1 MSFSPLLGAGAYPFY
16 IGTSTADVAVPFT
29 IKIDGRTYPIDVKNY
44 KRSSLASL
52 RDAVVSTGQV
62 DDSLFNTD
70 GAWWRYRYN
79 WWSGAGQYIMDL
91 GEDRNVSRFD
101 SSVGINVWEEG
112 ELSLLRSTSFSNPT
126 PGTLTGSVSLL
137 CPTNSFLYASD
148 GITVKRTADFITWTN
163 FPTIGGTINDIA
175 TDGITVYVATSTN
188 LYTINPAGT
197 VTSVVASSH
206 SRVWFAAGRLF
217 VSVANVLKTY
227 DSFYDVTDLDTHF
240 QSSFVYTTVF
250 AVGSKIYAGGYA
262 GARSEIF
269 GFSVSS
275 AGALVK
281 GAEVVSLSIN
291 ELIQHVTSHAGVL
304 IFCTNKGI
312 RMATVGADG
321 SLTYGPLIDTPGSVT
336 SAQAEGQY
344 VWFNWRSID
353 TNKSGA
359 GRLDL
364 SNTPRPMQPAFATD
378 VYADTAG
385 TCTTVAR
392 FNGRT
397 VLGIPTV
404 GVHVESTTGYVTSG
418 YIDSG
423 QIYYGTV
430 ERKSVTELNAT
441 FQPLAVNESVTI
453 KIYDD
458 QAELLNSA
466 GSSLENSTVINV
478 QLDGEQGDWFKV
490 RVQLGGPGTSTS
502 QFERW
507 RLRSFPIA
515 PPVEQYI
522 IPILLYGKT
531 VVNDAQGQML
541 SLDIDKELLFLKEIW
556 ETKRP
561 VSYLEG
567 KTTRRVRL
575 EAYEYSPDDW
585 SDNQTGF
592 EGTMVVRLVTI

>member
-1 MSFSPLLGAGAYPFY
+1 MSFSPLLGLGSYPFY
-16 IGTSTADVAVPFT
+16 VGTSTADIAVPFT

-44 KRSSLASL
+44 KRSSLTSL
-52 RDAVVSTGQV
+52 RDSIVSTGQA

-91 GEDRNVSRFD
+91 GEDRNLSRFD
-101 SSVGINVWEEG
+101 SSVGINVWNEG
-112 ELSLLRSTSFSNPT
+112 ELSLLPSTSFSD
-126 PGTLTGSVSLL
+126 GSFTGSVSLL
-137 CPTNSFLYASD
+137 CPTDSFLYASD
-148 GITVKRTADFITWTN
+148 GVTVKRTSNFTSWTN
-163 FPTIGGTINDIA
+163 LVVAGTIRDIA
-175 TDGITVYVATSTN
+175 TDGINVYVATSTN

-197 VTSVVASSH
+197 VTSVVASAH
-206 SRVWFAAGRLF
+206 DRVWFAAGRLF
-217 VSVANVLKTY
+217 ASINNALVTY
-227 DSFYDVTDLDTHF
+227 SAGYASTPVDTHF
-240 QSSFVYTTVF
+240 QSSFIYTTVF
-250 AVGSKIYAGGYA
+250 AVGSKVYAGGYA

-269 GFSVSS
+269 GFTIS
-275 AGALVK
+275 GGTLVK

-291 ELIQHVTSHAGVL
+291 ELIQHVTSHAGIL

-344 VWFNWRSID
+344 VWFNWQSID
-353 TNKSGA
+353 ANKTGA

-378 VYADTAG
+378 VYANTAG
-385 TCTTVAR
+385 ACTAVAR
-392 FNGRT
+392 FAGRT
-397 VLGIPTV
+397 VLGVPTV
-404 GVHVESTTGYVTSG
+404 GVYVESTTGHVTSG
-418 YIDSG
+418 HLLSG

-430 ERKSVTELNAT
+430 EHKSVTELNAT
-441 FQPLAVNESVTI
+441 FQALAANESVTI

-458 QAELLNSA
+458 QQLLLNSA
-466 GSSLENSTVINV
+466 GSAIENNTLINV
-478 QLDGEQGDWFKV
+478 QLDGEKGDWFQV
-490 RVQLGGPGTSTS
+490 RIELGGPGTSTP

-507 RLRSFPIA
+507 RLRAFPIA
-515 PPVEQYI
+515 PPVEQYV

-541 SLDIDKELLFLKEIW
+541 SLDTDKELLFLKEIW

-592 EGTMVVRLVTI
+592 EGTMVVRLVTL

>member
-1 MSFSPLLGAGAYPFY
+1 MSFAPILGRGSYPFY
-16 IGTSTADVAVPFT
+16 VGTSSADVAIPFT
-29 IKIDGRTYPIDVKNY
+29 VKIDGRTYPIDVKNY
-44 KRSSLASL
+44 KRSSLTSL
-52 RDAVVSTGQV
+52 RDSVVSTGQA

-70 GAWWRYRYN
+70 GAWWRYRHN

-91 GEDRNVSRFD
+91 GEDRNLSRFD
-101 SSVGINVWEEG
+101 TSVGINVWNEG
-112 ELSLLRSTSFSNPT
+112 ELSLLPSTSFSNPT
-126 PGTLTGSVSLL
+126 PGTLTGSISLL

-163 FPTIGGTINDIA
+163 FPTVGGTIRDIA

-188 LYTINPAGT
+188 LYTINAAGT
-197 VTSVVASSH
+197 VTSVVATGH
-206 SRVWFAAGRLF
+206 DRVWFAGGRLF
-217 VSVANVLKTY
+217 ASIGNILREYSDTY
-227 DSFYDVTDLDTHF
+227 AIPFSNTHF
-240 QSSFVYTTVF
+240 QASFVYTTVF

-269 GFSVSS
+269 GFSVA

-291 ELIQHVTSHAGVL
+291 ELIQHATSHAGVV

-312 RMATVGADG
+312 RMATVAADG

-353 TNKSGA
+353 TNKTGA

-385 TCTTVAR
+385 TCTAVAR
-392 FNGRT
+392 FNSRT

-404 GVHVESTTGYVTSG
+404 GVYVESTTGHVTSG
-418 YIDSG
+418 HLLSG

-430 ERKSVTELNAT
+430 EHKSVTELNAT
-441 FQPLAVNESVTI
+441 FQALAANESVTV

-458 QAELLNSA
+458 QQLLLNSA
-466 GSSLENSTVINV
+466 GSAIQNNTLINV
-478 QLDGEQGDWFKV
+478 QLDGEKGDWFQV
-490 RVQLGGPGTSTS
+490 RVELGGPGTSTP

-507 RLRSFPIA
+507 RLRAFPIA

-541 SLDIDKELLFLKEIW
+541 SLDTDSELSFLKEIW

-561 VSYLEG
+561 VSYVEG
-567 KTTRRVRL
+567 RTTRRVRL

-592 EGTMVVRLVTI
+592 EGSMVVRLVTL

>member
-1 MSFSPLLGAGAYPFY
+1 MSFSPLLGLGSYPFY
-16 IGTSTADVAVPFT
+16 IGTSTADIAVPFT
-29 IKIDGRTYPIDVKNY
+29 IKIDGRSYPVDVKNY
-44 KRSSLASL
+44 KRSSLTSL
-52 RDAVVSTGQV
+52 RDSIVSTGQA
-62 DDSLFNTD
+62 DDSLFNAD

-91 GEDRNVSRFD
+91 GEDRNLSRFD
-101 SSVGINVWEEG
+101 SSVGINVWNEG
-112 ELSLLRSTSFSNPT
+112 ELSLLPSTSFSD
-126 PGTLTGSVSLL
+126 GSFTGSVSLL
-137 CPTNSFLYASD
+137 CPTDSFLYASD
-148 GITVKRTADFITWTN
+148 GTTIKRTSNFTSWTN
-163 FPTIGGTINDIA
+163 FTVAGTINDIA

-197 VTSVVASSH
+197 VTSVVASAH
-206 SRVWFAAGRLF
+206 DRVWFAGGRLF
-217 VSVANVLKTY
+217 VSLGNQLAEYTTSFVGSGFANV
-227 DSFYDVTDLDTHF
+227 HF
-240 QSSFVYTTVF
+240 QTSFKYTTVF
-250 AVGSKIYAGGYA
+250 AVGSKVYAGGYA
-262 GARSEIF
+262 GSRSEIF
-269 GFSVSS
+269 GFSINSS
-275 AGALVK
+275 GALVK

-291 ELIQHVTSHAGVL
+291 ELIQHVTSHAGVV

-312 RMATVGADG
+312 RMATVSADG

-353 TNKSGA
+353 TNKTGA

-392 FNGRT
+392 FNSRT
-397 VLGIPTV
+397 VLGVPTV
-404 GVHVESTTGYVTSG
+404 GVYVESTTGHVTSG

-430 ERKSVTELNAT
+430 EHKSVTELNAT
-441 FQPLAVNESVTI
+441 FQALAANESVTI

-458 QAELLNSA
+458 QDELLNSA
-466 GSSLENSTVINV
+466 GSSALDSNLINV
-478 QLDGEQGDWFKV
+478 QLDGEKGDWFQV
-490 RVQLGGPGTSTS
+490 RVELGGPGTSTP

-507 RLRSFPIA
+507 RLRAFPIA
-515 PPVEQYI
+515 PPVEQYV
-522 IPILLYGKT
+522 IPILLYSKT
-531 VVNDAQGQML
+531 VVNDAQGQIL
-541 SLDIDKELLFLKEIW
+541 SLDTDKELLFLKEIW

-567 KTTRRVRL
+567 TTTRRVRL

-592 EGTMVVRLVTI
+592 EGTMVVRLVTL

>member
-1 MSFSPLLGAGAYPFY
+1 MSFSPLLGFGAYPFY
-16 IGTSTADVAVPFT
+16 IGTSTNDTAIPFT

-44 KRSSLASL
+44 KRSSLTSL

-79 WWSGAGQYIMDL
+79 WWNGAGQPNMDL
-91 GEDRNVSRFD
+91 GENRDVNRFE

-112 ELSLLRSTSFSNPT
+112 ELSLLPSTSFSD
-126 PGTLTGSVSLL
+126 GSFTGSISLL
-137 CPTNSFLYASD
+137 CPTDSFLYASD
-148 GITVKRTADFITWTN
+148 GTTLKRTSNFTSWTN
-163 FPTIGGTINDIA
+163 LTVAGTIRDIA
-175 TDGITVYVATSTN
+175 TDGINVYVATSTN
-188 LYTINPAGT
+188 LYTVNPAGT
-197 VTSVVASSH
+197 VTSVVATGH
-206 SRVWFAAGRLF
+206 NRVWFAAGRLF

-227 DSFYDVTDLDTHF
+227 DSFYAATDLDTHF

-291 ELIQHVTSHAGVL
+291 ELIQHVTSHAGIL

-344 VWFNWRSID
+344 VWFNWQSID
-353 TNKSGA
+353 ANKTGA

-378 VYADTAG
+378 VYANTAG
-385 TCTTVAR
+385 ACTAVAR
-392 FNGRT
+392 FAGRT
-397 VLGIPTV
+397 VLGVPTV
-404 GVHVESTTGYVTSG
+404 GVYVESTTGYVTSG
-418 YIDSG
+418 HIVSG

-430 ERKSVTELNAT
+430 ERKSVTDLNAT
-441 FQPLAVNESVTI
+441 FQPLAAGESVTV

-458 QAELLNSA
+458 QASLLNSA
-466 GSSLENSTVINV
+466 GNSIENNTRINV
-478 QLDGEQGDWFKV
+478 QLDGEQGDWFEV
-490 RVQLGGPGTSTS
+490 RLELAGPGTSTPT
-502 QFERW
+502 FDRW
-507 RLRSFPIA
+507 RLRAFPIA

-522 IPILLYGKT
+522 IPILLYSKAI
-531 VVNDAQGQML
+531 VNDSTGQLM
-541 SLDIDKELLFLKEIW
+541 SLDTDSELLFLKEIW

-567 KTTRRVRL
+567 KTSRRVRL

-592 EGTMVVRLVTI
+592 EGLMVVRLVTL

>member
-1 MSFSPLLGAGAYPFY
+1 MRFSPLLGLGSYPFY
-16 IGTSTADVAVPFT
+16 IGSSTADVAVPFT
-29 IKIDGRTYPIDVKNY
+29 VKIDGRTYPIDVKNY
-44 KRSSLASL
+44 KRSSLTSL
-52 RDAVVSTGQV
+52 RDAVVSTGQA

-91 GEDRNVSRFD
+91 GEDRNLSRFD
-101 SSVGINVWEEG
+101 SSVGINVWNEG
-112 ELSLLRSTSFSNPT
+112 ELSLLPSTSFSD
-126 PGTLTGSVSLL
+126 GSFTGSVSLL
-137 CPTNSFLYASD
+137 CPTDSFLYASD
-148 GITVKRTADFITWTN
+148 GVTVKRTSNFTSWTN
-163 FPTIGGTINDIA
+163 LTVAGTINDIA
-175 TDGITVYVATSTN
+175 TDGINVYVATSTN

-197 VTSVVASSH
+197 VTSVVASAH

-227 DSFYDVTDLDTHF
+227 DSAYTATTVDTHF
-240 QSSFVYTTVF
+240 QASFVYTTVF

-262 GARSEIF
+262 GSRSEIF
-269 GFSVSS
+269 GFSISS
-275 AGALVK
+275 AGLLVK

-291 ELIQHVTSHAGVL
+291 ELIQHVTSHAGVV

-312 RMATVGADG
+312 RMATVAADG

-392 FNGRT
+392 FNSRT

-404 GVHVESTTGYVTSG
+404 GVYVESTTGHVTSG
-418 YIDSG
+418 YINSG

-430 ERKSVTELNAT
+430 EHKSVTELNVT
-441 FQPLAVNESVTI
+441 FQSLAVNESVTV

-458 QAELLNSA
+458 QGLLLNTA
-466 GSSLENSTVINV
+466 GSSLLNSNFFNV
-478 QLDGEQGDWFKV
+478 QLDGEKGDWFQV
-490 RVQLGGPGTSTS
+490 RVELGGPGTSTP

-507 RLRSFPIA
+507 RLRAFPIA

-541 SLDIDKELLFLKEIW
+541 SLDTDKELLFLKEIW

>member
-1 MSFSPLLGAGAYPFY
+1 MSFSPFFGVGAAPFY
-16 IGTSTADVAVPFT
+16 IGSSTSDTAVPFT
-29 IKIDGRTYPIDVKNY
+29 IKIDGRSYPIDVKNY
-44 KRSSLASL
+44 KRSSLTSL

-79 WWSGAGQYIMDL
+79 WWNGAGQINMDL
-91 GEDRNVSRFD
+91 GENRDVNRFD
-101 SSVGINVWEEG
+101 TSVGINVWNEN
-112 ELSLLRSTSFSNPT
+112 ELSLLPSTSFSD
-126 PGTLTGSVSLL
+126 GSLTGSVSLL
-137 CPTNSFLYASD
+137 CPTDSFLYASD
-148 GITVKRTADFITWTN
+148 GATLKRTSTFSSWTN
-163 FPTIGGTINDIA
+163 ITGISGTINDIA
-175 TDGITVYVATSTN
+175 TDGVTVYVATSVA
-188 LYTINPAGT
+188 LYTVGSGT
-197 VTSVVASSH
+197 SATSVVASAH

-217 VSVANVLKTY
+217 VSVNNVLKEYSNTWTTPF
-227 DSFYDVTDLDTHF
+227 SETHF
-240 QSSFVYTTVF
+240 QSSFIYTTVF

-262 GARSEIF
+262 GSRSEIF
-269 GFSVSS
+269 GFSISS
-275 AGALVK
+275 TGAFVK

-353 TNKSGA
+353 TNKTGA

-378 VYADTAG
+378 VYADSAG

-392 FNGRT
+392 FGGRT
-397 VLGIPTV
+397 ILGIPTV
-404 GVHVESTTGYVTSG
+404 GIYFESTTGYVTSG
-418 YIDSG
+418 HIVSG

-430 ERKSVTELNAT
+430 ERKSVTDLNAT
-441 FQPLAVNESVTI
+441 FQPLGAGESVI
-453 KIYDD
+453 VKIYDD
-458 QAELLNSA
+458 QALLLNSA
-466 GSSLENSTVINV
+466 GNSTDNNTRIVV
-478 QLDGEQGDWFKV
+478 QLDGEQGDWFQV
-490 RVQLGGPGTSTS
+490 RLELVGPGTSTPT
-502 QFERW
+502 FDRW
-507 RLRSFPIA
+507 RLRAFPIA

-522 IPILLYGKT
+522 IPILLYSKT
-531 VVNDAQGQML
+531 IVNDSMGQLM
-541 SLDIDKELLFLKEIW
+541 SLDTDNELLFLKEIW

-561 VSYLEG
+561 VSYVEG

-575 EAYEYSPDDW
+575 EAYEYSSDDW

-592 EGTMVVRLVTI
+592 EGSMVIRLVTL

>member
-1 MSFSPLLGAGAYPFY
+1 MSFSPLLGLGSYPFY
-16 IGTSTADVAVPFT
+16 IGTSTNDTAIPFT

-44 KRSSLASL
+44 KRSSLTSL
-52 RDAVVSTGQV
+52 RDSVVSTGQV

-79 WWSGAGQYIMDL
+79 WWNGSGQQNMDL
-91 GEDRNVSRFD
+91 GESRDVNRFD
-101 SSVGINVWEEG
+101 TSVGINVWDEG
-112 ELSLLRSTSFSNPT
+112 GLSLLPSTSFSD
-126 PGTLTGSVSLL
+126 GSLTGSVSLL
-137 CPTNSFLYASD
+137 CPTDSFLYASD
-148 GITVKRTADFITWTN
+148 GATLKRTSTFSSWTN
-163 FPTIGGTINDIA
+163 ITGISGTINDIA
-175 TDGITVYVATSTN
+175 TDGVTVYVATSVA
-188 LYTINPAGT
+188 LYTVGSGT
-197 VTSVVASSH
+197 SATSVVASPH

-227 DSFYDVTDLDTHF
+227 DSAYTATTVDTHF
-240 QSSFVYTTVF
+240 QPSFIYTTVF

-262 GARSEIF
+262 GSRSEIF
-269 GFSVSS
+269 GFSIDST
-275 AGALVK
+275 GALVK

-291 ELIQHVTSHAGVL
+291 ELIQHVTSHAGIL

-321 SLTYGPLIDTPGSVT
+321 SLTYGSLIDTPGSVT

-353 TNKSGA
+353 TNKTGA

-378 VYADTAG
+378 VYADSAG

-392 FNGRT
+392 FGGRT
-397 VLGIPTV
+397 ILGIPTV
-404 GVHVESTTGYVTSG
+404 GIYFESTTGYVTSG
-418 YIDSG
+418 HIVSG

-430 ERKSVTELNAT
+430 ERKSVTDLNAT
-441 FQPLAVNESVTI
+441 FQPLAAGESITV

-458 QAELLNSA
+458 QALLLNSA
-466 GSSLENSTVINV
+466 GNSIEKNTRITV
-478 QLDGEQGDWFKV
+478 QLDGEQGDWFEV
-490 RVQLGGPGTSTS
+490 RLELAGPGTSTPT
-502 QFERW
+502 FDRW
-507 RLRSFPIA
+507 RLRAFPIA

-522 IPILLYGKT
+522 IPILLYSKT
-531 VVNDAQGQML
+531 IVNDSTGQLM
-541 SLDIDKELLFLKEIW
+541 SLDTDSELLFLKEIW

-567 KTTRRVRL
+567 KTSRRVRL

-592 EGTMVVRLVTI
+592 EGSMIVRLVTL

>member
-1 MSFSPLLGAGAYPFY
+1 MSFAPLLGRGSYPFY
-16 IGTSTADVAVPFT
+16 IGTSTSDIATPFT

-44 KRSSLASL
+44 KRSSLTSL

-79 WWSGAGQYIMDL
+79 WWSGAGQSNMDL

-101 SSVGINVWEEG
+101 SSVGINVWDEG
-112 ELSLLRSTSFSNPT
+112 ELSLLRSTSFSD
-126 PGTLTGSVSLL
+126 GALTGSVSLL
-137 CPTNSFLYASD
+137 CPTDSFLYASD
-148 GITVKRTADFITWTN
+148 GVSLKRTSTFSSWTTITG
-163 FPTIGGTINDIA
+163 ISGTIRDIA
-175 TDGITVYVATSTN
+175 TDGVTVYVATSVA
-188 LYTINPAGT
+188 LYTVGSGT
-197 VTSVVASSH
+197 SATSVVASAH

-217 VSVANVLKTY
+217 VSVNNVLKEYSNTWTTPF
-227 DSFYDVTDLDTHF
+227 SETHF

-262 GARSEIF
+262 GSRSEIF
-269 GFSVSS
+269 GFSIGST
-275 AGALVK
+275 GAFVK

-291 ELIQHVTSHAGVL
+291 ELIQHVTSHAGVV

-312 RMATVGADG
+312 RMATVAADG

-353 TNKSGA
+353 ANKSGA

-392 FNGRT
+392 FNSRT
-397 VLGIPTV
+397 VLGIPTI
-404 GVHVESTTGYVTSG
+404 GVYVESTTGYVTSG
-418 YIDSG
+418 YINSG
-423 QIYYGTV
+423 HIYYGTV
-430 ERKSVTELNAT
+430 ERKSVTDLSAV
-441 FQPLAVNESVTI
+441 FQPLAANQSVTV

-458 QAELLNSA
+458 QELLLNSA
-466 GSSLENSTVINV
+466 GSGVVNNTRIIV
-478 QLDGEQGDWFKV
+478 QLDGEQGDYFKV
-490 RVQLGGPGTSTS
+490 RVELAGPGTSTPT
-502 QFERW
+502 FERW
-507 RLRSFPIA
+507 RLRAFPIA
-515 PPVEQYI
+515 PPVEQYV
-522 IPILLYGKT
+522 IPILLYSKT
-531 VVNDAQGQML
+531 IVNDSQGQMF
-541 SLDIDKELLFLKEIW
+541 SLDTDAELLFLKQIW

-561 VSYLEG
+561 VSYVEG
-567 KTTRRVRL
+567 TTSRRVRL

-592 EGTMVVRLVTI
+592 EGTMVVRLVTL

>member
-1 MSFSPLLGAGAYPFY
+1 MSFAPLLGLGSYPFY
-16 IGTSTADVAVPFT
+16 IGSSTSDVAIPFT
-29 IKIDGRTYPIDVKNY
+29 VKIDGRTYPIDVKNY
-44 KRSSLASL
+44 KRSSLTSL

-79 WWSGAGQYIMDL
+79 WWSGAGQSNMDL

-101 SSVGINVWEEG
+101 SSVGINIWDEG
-112 ELSLLRSTSFSNPT
+112 ELSLLRSTSFSD
-126 PGTLTGSVSLL
+126 GSFTGSVSLL
-137 CPTNSFLYASD
+137 CPTDSFLYASD
-148 GITVKRTADFITWTN
+148 GASLKRTSTFSSWDTITG
-163 FPTIGGTINDIA
+163 ISGTIRDIA
-175 TDGITVYVATSTN
+175 TDGVNVYVATSAA
-188 LYTINPAGT
+188 LYTVGSGT
-197 VTSVVASSH
+197 AATSVVASAH
-206 SRVWFAAGRLF
+206 SRVWFASGRLF
-217 VSVANVLKTY
+217 ASIANVLKTY
-227 DSFYDVTDLDTHF
+227 DSAYTATTVDTHF
-240 QSSFVYTTVF
+240 QASFVYSTVF

-262 GARSEIF
+262 GSRSEIF

-291 ELIQHVTSHAGVL
+291 ELIQHVTSHAGVV

-321 SLTYGPLIDTPGSVT
+321 SLTYGPLIDAPGSVT

-344 VWFNWRSID
+344 VWFNWQSID
-353 TNKSGA
+353 ANKSGA

-385 TCTTVAR
+385 LCTAVAR

-397 VLGIPTV
+397 VLGIPTI
-404 GVHVESTTGYVTSG
+404 GIYVESTTGYVTSG
-418 YIDSG
+418 HINSG
-423 QIYYGTV
+423 QVYYGTV
-430 ERKSVTELNAT
+430 ERKSVTDLSAI
-441 FQPLAVNESVTI
+441 FQPLAASQFVTV

-458 QAELLNSA
+458 QELLLNSA
-466 GSSLENSTVINV
+466 GSGVVNNTRITV
-478 QLDGEQGDWFKV
+478 QLDGEQGDYFKV
-490 RVQLGGPGTSTS
+490 RVELAGPGTSTPT
-502 QFERW
+502 FERW
-507 RLRSFPIA
+507 RLRAFPIA
-515 PPVEQYI
+515 PPVEQYV
-522 IPILLYGKT
+522 IPILLYSKT
-531 VVNDAQGQML
+531 IVNDSQGQMF
-541 SLDIDKELLFLKEIW
+541 SLDTDAELLFLKQIW

-561 VSYLEG
+561 ISYVEG
-567 KTTRRVRL
+567 TTSRRVRL

-592 EGTMVVRLVTI
+592 EGTMVVRLVTL

>member
-1 MSFSPLLGAGAYPFY
+1 MSFSPLLGLGSYPFY
-16 IGTSTADVAVPFT
+16 IGSSTADVAVPFT
-29 IKIDGRTYPIDVKNY
+29 VKIDGRTYPIDVKNY
-44 KRSSLASL
+44 KRSSLTSL
-52 RDAVVSTGQV
+52 RDAVVSTGQA

-91 GEDRNVSRFD
+91 GEDRNLSRFD
-101 SSVGINVWEEG
+101 SSVGINVWNEG
-112 ELSLLRSTSFSNPT
+112 ELSLLPSTSFSD
-126 PGTLTGSVSLL
+126 GSFTGSVSLL
-137 CPTNSFLYASD
+137 CPTDSFLYASD
-148 GITVKRTADFITWTN
+148 GVTVKRTSNFTSWTN
-163 FPTIGGTINDIA
+163 LTVAGTINDIA
-175 TDGITVYVATSTN
+175 TDGINVYVATSTN

-197 VTSVVASSH
+197 VTSVVASAH

-227 DSFYDVTDLDTHF
+227 DSAYTATTVDTHF
-240 QSSFVYTTVF
+240 QASFVYTTVF

-262 GARSEIF
+262 GSRSEIF
-269 GFSVSS
+269 GFSISS
-275 AGALVK
+275 SGLLVK

-291 ELIQHVTSHAGVL
+291 ELIQHVTSHAGVV

-312 RMATVGADG
+312 RMATVAADG

-392 FNGRT
+392 FNSRT

-404 GVHVESTTGYVTSG
+404 GVYVESTTGHVTSG
-418 YIDSG
+418 YINSG

-430 ERKSVTELNAT
+430 EHKSVTELNVT
-441 FQPLAVNESVTI
+441 FQSLAVNESVTV

-458 QAELLNSA
+458 QGLLLNTA
-466 GSSLENSTVINV
+466 GSSLLNSNFFNI
-478 QLDGEQGDWFKV
+478 QLDGEKGDWFQV
-490 RVQLGGPGTSTS
+490 RVELGGPGTSTP

-507 RLRSFPIA
+507 RLRAFPIA

-541 SLDIDKELLFLKEIW
+541 SLDTDKELLFLKEIW

>member
-1 MSFSPLLGAGAYPFY
+1 MSFAPLLGRGSYPFY
-16 IGTSTADVAVPFT
+16 IGSSTADIAVPFT

-44 KRSSLASL
+44 KRSSLTSL

-79 WWSGAGQYIMDL
+79 WFSGAGQYIMDL
-91 GEDRNVSRFD
+91 GDDRNVSRFD
-101 SSVGINVWEEG
+101 SSVGINVWDEG
-112 ELSLLRSTSFSNPT
+112 ELSLLRSTSFSDGSFT
-126 PGTLTGSVSLL
+126 SSVSLL
-137 CPTNSFLYASD
+137 CPTDSFLYASD
-148 GITVKRTADFITWTN
+148 GASLKRTSTFSSWTTITG
-163 FPTIGGTINDIA
+163 ISGTIRDIA
-175 TDGITVYVATSTN
+175 TDGVTVYVATSVA
-188 LYTINPAGT
+188 LYTVGSGT
-197 VTSVVASSH
+197 AATSVVASAH
-206 SRVWFAAGRLF
+206 SRVWFASGRLF
-217 VSVANVLKTY
+217 TSIANVLKTY
-227 DSFYDVTDLDTHF
+227 DSAYTATTVDTHF
-240 QSSFVYTTVF
+240 QTSFVYSTVF

-262 GARSEIF
+262 GSRSEIF
-269 GFSVSS
+269 GFSIGST
-275 AGALVK
+275 GALVK

-291 ELIQHVTSHAGVL
+291 ELIQHVTSHAGVV

-344 VWFNWRSID
+344 VWFNWQSID

-385 TCTTVAR
+385 LCTTVAR

-397 VLGIPTV
+397 VLGIPTI
-404 GVHVESTTGYVTSG
+404 GVYVESTTGYVTSG
-418 YIDSG
+418 YINSG
-423 QIYYGTV
+423 HIYYGTV
-430 ERKSVTELNAT
+430 ERKSVTDLSAVFE
-441 FQPLAVNESVTI
+441 PLAASQSVTV

-458 QAELLNSA
+458 QALLLNSA
-466 GSSLENSTVINV
+466 GNAVVNNTRIVV
-478 QLDGEQGDWFKV
+478 QLDGEQGDWFQV
-490 RVQLGGPGTSTS
+490 RVELAGPGTSTPT
-502 QFERW
+502 FERW

-515 PPVEQYI
+515 PPVEQYV
-522 IPILLYGKT
+522 IPILLYSKT
-531 VVNDAQGQML
+531 IVNDSQGQMF
-541 SLDIDKELLFLKEIW
+541 SLDTDEELLFLKQIW

-561 VSYLEG
+561 VSYVEG
-567 KTTRRVRL
+567 TTSRRVRL

-592 EGTMVVRLVTI
+592 EGTMVVRLVTL

>member
-1 MSFSPLLGAGAYPFY
+1 MSFSPLLGLGSYPFY
-16 IGTSTADVAVPFT
+16 IGTSTADVAIPFT

-44 KRSSLASL
+44 KRSSLTSL
-52 RDAVVSTGQV
+52 RDAVVSTGQA

-91 GEDRNVSRFD
+91 GEDRNLSRFD
-101 SSVGINVWEEG
+101 SSVGINVWNEG
-112 ELSLLRSTSFSNPT
+112 ELSLLPSTSFTNSL
-126 PGTLTGSVSLL
+126 LTGSVSLL
-137 CPTNSFLYASD
+137 CPTDSFLYASD
-148 GITVKRTADFITWTN
+148 GATVKRTSNFTSWTN
-163 FPTIGGTINDIA
+163 LTVAGTINDIA
-175 TDGITVYVATSTN
+175 TDGINVYVATSTN

-197 VTSVVASSH
+197 VTSVVASAH

-227 DSFYDVTDLDTHF
+227 DSGYAATTVDTHF
-240 QSSFVYTTVF
+240 QASFVYTTVF
-250 AVGSKIYAGGYA
+250 AVGSKVYAGGYA

-269 GFSVSS
+269 GFSIDST
-275 AGALVK
+275 GLLVK

-291 ELIQHVTSHAGVL
+291 ELIQHVTSHAGVV

-312 RMATVGADG
+312 RMATVAADG

-392 FNGRT
+392 FNSRT

-404 GVHVESTTGYVTSG
+404 GVYVESTTGHVTSG
-418 YIDSG
+418 YINSG

-430 ERKSVTELNAT
+430 EHKSVTELNVT
-441 FQPLAVNESVTI
+441 FQSLAVNESVTV

-458 QAELLNSA
+458 QDLLLNTA
-466 GSSLENSTVINV
+466 GSSLLNSNFFNV
-478 QLDGEQGDWFKV
+478 QLDGEKGDWFRV
-490 RVQLGGPGTSTS
+490 RVELGGPGTSTP

-507 RLRSFPIA
+507 RLRAFPIA

-541 SLDIDKELLFLKEIW
+541 SLDTDKELLFLKEIW

-592 EGTMVVRLVTI
+592 EGTMVVRLVTL

>member
-1 MSFSPLLGAGAYPFY
+1 MSFSPLLGLGSYPFY

-44 KRSSLASL
+44 KRSSLTSL
-52 RDAVVSTGQV
+52 RDSVVSTGQT

-91 GEDRNVSRFD
+91 GEDRNLSRFD
-101 SSVGINVWEEG
+101 SSVGINVWNEG
-112 ELSLLRSTSFSNPT
+112 ELSLLRSTSFSN
-126 PGTLTGSVSLL
+126 GSLTGSVSLL
-137 CPTNSFLYASD
+137 CPTDTLLFASD
-148 GITVKRTADFITWTN
+148 GITLKRTSDFATWTN
-163 FPTIGGTINDIA
+163 ITGFTGTINDIA
-175 TDGITVYVATSTN
+175 TDGINVYLATSTH
-188 LYTINPAGT
+188 LYSVTPAGVVT
-197 VTSVVASSH
+197 VAVSGNH
-206 SRVWFAAGRLF
+206 DRVWFAGGRLF
-217 VSVANVLKTY
+217 ASQGNILRTY
-227 DSFYDVTDLDTHF
+227 DSSYGTGATSFVDTHF
-240 QSSFVYTTVF
+240 QTSFKYTTVF

-262 GARSEIF
+262 GSRSEIF
-269 GFSVSS
+269 GFSIDST
-275 AGALVK
+275 GALVK

-291 ELIQHVTSHAGVL
+291 ELIQHVTSHAGVV

-312 RMATVGADG
+312 RMATVAADG
-321 SLTYGPLIDTPGSVT
+321 SLTYGPLIDTPGSVS
-336 SAQAEGQY
+336 SAQAEGQF

-353 TNKSGA
+353 TNKTGA

-378 VYADTAG
+378 VYADTSG
-385 TCTTVAR
+385 TCTTIAR

-418 YIDSG
+418 YINSG

-430 ERKSVTELNAT
+430 EHKSVTDLNAT
-441 FQPLAVNESVTI
+441 FQSLAANQSVTV

-458 QAELLNSA
+458 QQTVLNTA
-466 GSSLENSTVINV
+466 GSSIVNSNVINV

-490 RVQLGGPGTSTS
+490 RIELGGPGTSTP

-507 RLRSFPIA
+507 RLRAFPIA
-515 PPVEQYI
+515 PPVEQYV

-531 VVNDAQGQML
+531 VVNDAQGQIL
-541 SLDIDKELLFLKEIW
+541 SLDTDQELLFLKEIW

-592 EGTMVVRLVTI
+592 EGTMVVRLVTL

>member
-1 MSFSPLLGAGAYPFY
+1 MSFSPLFTFPFY
-16 IGTSTADVAVPFT
+16 IGESTGDVAVPFT

-52 RDAVVSTGQV
+52 RDSVVSTGQT

-126 PGTLTGSVSLL
+126 PGTLTGSISLL
-137 CPTNSFLYASD
+137 CPTDSFLYASD
-148 GITVKRTADFITWTN
+148 GITVKRTADFITWTTL
-163 FPTIGGTINDIA
+163 FSGTINDMT
-175 TDGITVYVATSTN
+175 TDGITVYVATSTH
-188 LYTINPAGT
+188 LYTINAAGT
-197 VTSVVASSH
+197 VIPVVVGAH
-206 SRVWFAAGRLF
+206 DRVWFAGGRLF
-217 VSVANVLKTY
+217 ASLGNALAEYAIGFGLTGFSN
-227 DSFYDVTDLDTHF
+227 THF
-240 QSSFVYTTVF
+240 QTSFKYTTVF

-262 GARSEIF
+262 GSRSEIF
-269 GFSVSS
+269 GFSINSS
-275 AGALVK
+275 GTLVK

-291 ELIQHVTSHAGVL
+291 ELIQHVTSHAGVV

-312 RMATVGADG
+312 RMATVAADG

-353 TNKSGA
+353 TNKTGA

-418 YIDSG
+418 YINSG

-441 FQPLAVNESVTI
+441 FQPLAINESATV
-453 KIYDD
+453 KIYDH

-466 GSSLENSTVINV
+466 GSSIEDSTVISV

-490 RVQLGGPGTSTS
+490 RVELGGSGTSTP

-515 PPVEQYI
+515 PPVEQYV

-541 SLDIDKELLFLKEIW
+541 SLDTDKELLFLKEIW
-556 ETKRP
+556 QTKRP

-592 EGTMVVRLVTI
+592 EGTMVVRLVTL

>member
-1 MSFSPLLGAGAYPFY
+1 MSFAPLLGLGSYPFY
-16 IGTSTADVAVPFT
+16 IGTSTADIAVPFT

-44 KRSSLASL
+44 KRSSLTSL
-52 RDAVVSTGQV
+52 RDSVVSTGQA

-91 GEDRNVSRFD
+91 GEERNLSRFD
-101 SSVGINVWEEG
+101 SSVGINVWDEG
-112 ELSLLRSTSFSNPT
+112 ELSLLRSTSFSD
-126 PGTLTGSVSLL
+126 GALTGSVSLL

-148 GITVKRTADFITWTN
+148 GASLKRTSTFSSWTTITG
-163 FPTIGGTINDIA
+163 ISGTINDIS
-175 TDGITVYVATSTN
+175 TDGVNVYVATSVA
-188 LYTINPAGT
+188 LYTVSSGT
-197 VTSVVASSH
+197 AATSVVASAH

-227 DSFYDVTDLDTHF
+227 DSAYTATTVDTHF
-240 QSSFVYTTVF
+240 QASFIYTTVF

-262 GARSEIF
+262 GSRSEIF
-269 GFSVSS
+269 GFSIGST
-275 AGALVK
+275 GALVK

-291 ELIQHVTSHAGVL
+291 ELIQHVTSHAGVV

-344 VWFNWRSID
+344 VWFNWQSID

-385 TCTTVAR
+385 LCTTVAR

-397 VLGIPTV
+397 VLGIPTI
-404 GVHVESTTGYVTSG
+404 GVYVESTTGYVTSG

-441 FQPLAVNESVTI
+441 FQSLAANQSVTV

-458 QAELLNSA
+458 QVELLNSA
-466 GSSLENSTVINV
+466 GSSIENSTVISV

-490 RVQLGGPGTSTS
+490 RVQLGGPGTSTP

-515 PPVEQYI
+515 PPVEQYV

-541 SLDIDKELLFLKEIW
+541 SLDTDSELLFLKEIW

-567 KTTRRVRL
+567 KTSRRVRL

-592 EGTMVVRLVTI
+592 EGTMVVRLVTL

>member
-1 MSFSPLLGAGAYPFY
+1 MSFSPLLGLGSYPFY
-16 IGTSTADVAVPFT
+16 VGTSTADIAVPFT
-29 IKIDGRTYPIDVKNY
+29 IKIDGRSYPVDVKNY
-44 KRSSLASL
+44 KRSSLTSL
-52 RDAVVSTGQV
+52 RDSVVSTGQA

-91 GEDRNVSRFD
+91 GEDRNLSRFD
-101 SSVGINVWEEG
+101 SSVGINVWNEG
-112 ELSLLRSTSFSNPT
+112 ELSLLPSTSFSD
-126 PGTLTGSVSLL
+126 GSFTGSVSLL
-137 CPTNSFLYASD
+137 CPTDSFLYASD
-148 GITVKRTADFITWTN
+148 GATVKRTSNFTSWTN
-163 FPTIGGTINDIA
+163 LTVAGTINDIA
-175 TDGITVYVATSTN
+175 TDGINVYVATSTN
-188 LYTINPAGT
+188 LYTINPGGT
-197 VTSVVASSH
+197 VTSVVASAH

-227 DSFYDVTDLDTHF
+227 DSAYTATTVDTHF
-240 QSSFVYTTVF
+240 QASFVYTTVF
-250 AVGSKIYAGGYA
+250 AVGSKVYAGGYA
-262 GARSEIF
+262 GSRSEIF
-269 GFSVSS
+269 GFSIGST
-275 AGALVK
+275 GALVK

-291 ELIQHVTSHAGVL
+291 ELIQHVTSHAGVV

-312 RMATVGADG
+312 RMATVAADG

-353 TNKSGA
+353 ANKTGA

-378 VYADTAG
+378 VYADSSG
-385 TCTTVAR
+385 TCTAVAR
-392 FNGRT
+392 FNSRT
-397 VLGIPTV
+397 VLGVPTV
-404 GVHVESTTGYVTSG
+404 GVYVESTTGHVTTG

-430 ERKSVTELNAT
+430 EHKSVTELNAT
-441 FQPLAVNESVTI
+441 FQTLAANESVAI

-458 QAELLNSA
+458 QNELLNSA
-466 GSSLENSTVINV
+466 GSSALDSNLINV
-478 QLDGEQGDWFKV
+478 QLDGEKGDWFQV
-490 RVQLGGPGTSTS
+490 RVELGGPGTSTP

-507 RLRSFPIA
+507 RLRAFPIA
-515 PPVEQYI
+515 PPVEQYV
-522 IPILLYGKT
+522 IPILLYSKT
-531 VVNDAQGQML
+531 VVNDAQGQIL
-541 SLDIDKELLFLKEIW
+541 SLDTDKELLFLKEIW

-567 KTTRRVRL
+567 TTTRRVRL

-592 EGTMVVRLVTI
+592 EGTMVVRLVTL

>member
-1 MSFSPLLGAGAYPFY
+1 MSFAPFLGLGSYPFY
-16 IGTSTADVAVPFT
+16 IGTSTSDVAIPFT

-44 KRSSLASL
+44 KRSSLTSL

-79 WWSGAGQYIMDL
+79 WFSGAGQSNMDL

-101 SSVGINVWEEG
+101 SSVGINVWDEG
-112 ELSLLRSTSFSNPT
+112 ELSLLRSTSFSD
-126 PGTLTGSVSLL
+126 GSFTGSVSLL
-137 CPTNSFLYASD
+137 CPTDTLLFASD
-148 GITVKRTADFITWTN
+148 GITLKRTSTFSSWTN
-163 FPTIGGTINDIA
+163 ITGFTGTINDIA
-175 TDGITVYVATSTN
+175 TDGINVYLATSTH
-188 LYTINPAGT
+188 LYTVTPAGV
-197 VTSVVASSH
+197 VTIAVH
-206 SRVWFAAGRLF
+206 GGHDRVWFAAGRLF
-217 VSVANVLKTY
+217 ASQGNILRTY
-227 DSFYDVTDLDTHF
+227 DSTYGIGAGSFLDTHF
-240 QSSFVYTTVF
+240 QTSFKYTTVF
-250 AVGSKIYAGGYA
+250 AVGSKVYAGGYA
-262 GARSEIF
+262 GSRSEIF
-269 GFSVSS
+269 GFSIGST
-275 AGALVK
+275 GALVK

-291 ELIQHVTSHAGVL
+291 ELIQHVTSHAGVV

-344 VWFNWRSID
+344 VWFNWQSID

-385 TCTTVAR
+385 LCTTVAR

-404 GVHVESTTGYVTSG
+404 GVYVESTTGYVTSG

-430 ERKSVTELNAT
+430 ERKSVTDLSAI
-441 FQPLAVNESVTI
+441 FQPLAASQSVTV

-458 QAELLNSA
+458 QELLLNSA
-466 GSSLENSTVINV
+466 GSGVVNNTRITV
-478 QLDGEQGDWFKV
+478 QLDGEQGDYFKV
-490 RVQLGGPGTSTS
+490 RVELAGPGTSTPT
-502 QFERW
+502 FERW
-507 RLRSFPIA
+507 RLRAFPIA
-515 PPVEQYI
+515 PPVEQYV
-522 IPILLYGKT
+522 IPILLYSKT
-531 VVNDAQGQML
+531 IVNDSQGQMF
-541 SLDIDKELLFLKEIW
+541 SLDTDAELLFLKQIW

-561 VSYLEG
+561 ISYVEG
-567 KTTRRVRL
+567 TTSRRVRL

-592 EGTMVVRLVTI
+592 EGTMVVRLVTL